1 MIDPSCPFRLK
12 PRWNHAPRS
21 DSNPVGQRFGLTFN
35 VYIMYSYGPGLI
47 LLWVDAMKAA
57 TKKGAEQ
64 ARRNFPALVE
74 QAARGEPTIITKH
87 GKPYAAL
94 VPASYLGQ
102 NVARVDI
109 RALRGSGKGL
119 WGRSIKRTIR
129 SMREEWR

>member
-1 MIDPSCPFRLK
+1 
-12 PRWNHAPRS
+12 
-21 DSNPVGQRFGLTFN
+21 
-35 VYIMYSYGPGLI
+35 
-47 LLWVDAMKAA
+47 MKTAA
-57 TKKGAEQ
+57 KKGAEQ
-64 ARRNFPALVE
+64 ARRNFPALIE

-119 WGRSIKRTIR
+119 WGRSIKRTLR
-129 SMREEWR
+129 SMREEWH